1 MTPNKRPT
9 LVMLAGPNGAGKSTL
24 FETRVQPG
32 FAAPFIN
39 ADEIHR
45 NELQQDDL
53 DAAYKAARLAA
64 ERRDKLLKAGK
75 SFATESVFS
84 HPSKLELIQQAKA
97 LGYRIMLFHVGV
109 AHPDLSV
116 ARVTERVREGGHAV
130 PEEKIRGRYDR
141 NGPLIRQ
148 AVLLSDV
155 GHVFDNSALNEPPKR
170 VLSFKNGQVSFVL
183 SHVPRW
189 VHDIYAKDLTH

>member
-1 MTPNKRPT
+1 
-9 LVMLAGPNGAGKSTL
+9 MLAGPNGAGKSTL

-189 VHDIYAKDLTH
+189 VQDIYAKDLTH